1 MQVKDIMTKKVISVK
16 PETRINEAAD
26 FLSKYNLTGLPVIDK
41 ENKLVGIISEA
52 DFMTQD
58 HHLHLPSY
66 IQTLQA
72 FKPWER
78 SDEKLK
84 KEIQKLSLVKVS
96 EIMNRQVVTTSLE
109 TDLKDLAALF
119 SEKRVNPI
127 PVTDKKNHLLGIVS
141 RSDIVRLFASL
152 NI

>member
-1 MQVKDIMTKKVISVK
+1 MQVKNIMTTKIISVN
-16 PETRINEAAD
+16 PETKITEAAN
-26 FLSKYNLTGLPVIDK
+26 LLHKYNLTGLPVTDK
-41 ENKLVGIISEA
+41 KNKVVGIISEA

-66 IQTLQA
+66 IQTLQV

-84 KEIQKLSLVKVS
+84 REIRKLSNVKVS
-96 EIMNRQVVTTSLE
+96 EIMNREVVTTSPK
-109 TDLKDLAALF
+109 TNLKDLAALF
-119 SEKRVNPI
+119 AKKRVNPI
-127 PVTDKKNHLLGIVS
+127 PVTDEENHLLGIVS
-141 RSDIVRLFASL
+141 RSDIIRLFANL

>member
-1 MQVKDIMTKKVISVK
+1 MQTKDIMTKKVISVK
-16 PETRINEAAD
+16 PETKITEAAN
-26 FLSKYNLTGLPVIDK
+26 LLHKYNLTGLPVTDK
-41 ENKLVGIISEA
+41 ENKVVGIISEA

-66 IQTLQA
+66 IQTLQI

-84 KEIQKLSLVKVS
+84 KEIKKLSNVKVS
-96 EIMNRQVVTTSLE
+96 EIMNRKTITTSPK

-119 SEKRVNPI
+119 AEKRVNPI
-127 PVTDKKNHLLGIVS
+127 PVTDKENHLLGIVS
-141 RSDIVRLFASL
+141 RSDIIRLFADL
-152 NI
+152 KI